1 MKKYSERTLKEKFIL
16 ITLHIRYCK
25 FIKRVSLLR
34 VRNIVSKKHIV
45 VTGDI
50 VPKICY
56 IVFVMNKIAFSFSK
70 KKKKK
75 SR

>member
-1 MKKYSERTLKEKFIL
+1 MKSVSERTLKEKFFL
-16 ITLHIRYCK
+16 NTLCIRYCK
-25 FIKRVSLLR
+25 FIKRVSLFR

-56 IVFVMNKIAFSFSK
+56 IVFVINKIAFSFSK
-70 KKKKK
+70 KKKKN
-75 SR
+75 R

>member
-1 MKKYSERTLKEKFIL
+1 MKKCFRKNIERKILLNTLC
-16 ITLHIRYCK
+16 IRYCK

-34 VRNIVSKKHIV
+34 VRNIVSKKHIL

-56 IVFVMNKIAFSFSK
+56 IVFVINKIAFSFSK
-70 KKKKK
+70 KKICEG
-75 SR
+75 

>member
-1 MKKYSERTLKEKFIL
+1 M
-16 ITLHIRYCK
+16 

-34 VRNIVSKKHIV
+34 VRNIVLKKHIV

-56 IVFVMNKIAFSFSK
+56 IVIIINKIAFHFQK
-70 KKKKK
+70 KKRKKK
-75 SR
+75 YR